1 MEQQQNRTPPMP
13 VESGGKRFMRLW
25 GPLLIKWGIA
35 FATMMAGAMV
45 CSFLYMSAHYDAA
58 IEAMENQEQMMNL
71 YNAILEELMKWQTAI
86 EGIAAFITI
95 PVMLI
100 IFHKDR
106 VKERVSGILPNKK
119 APIWKYGAVLL
130 MSVAMCWG
138 LNNLIAISG
147 VSAIS
152 GTYEETMEI
161 LYTPPLL
168 IQIICLGI
176 LVPVCEELV
185 FRGLMFKRLRAGAGY
200 MQSAIYSSV
209 VFAILHVNLVQM
221 IYSFVLGLMLAYIYE
236 KYGSIKAPVAA
247 HVVMNIFS
255 VLATK
260 YELLDWLAADIMRI
274 GIVTV
279 VCAAVSATMFVFI
292 QRIEERPDYPNKPG
306 ENENLAAV

>member
-1 MEQQQNRTPPMP
+1 MEQQQNVTPPVP
-13 VESGGKRFMRLW
+13 PESGGKRFMHLW

-45 CSFLYMSAHYDAA
+45 CSFLYMSAHYDTAMK
-58 IEAMENQEQMMNL
+58 AMENQDQMMNL

-86 EGIAAFITI
+86 EGAAAFITI
-95 PVMLI
+95 PVMIVL
-100 IFHKDR
+100 FHRDR
-106 VKERVSGILPNKK
+106 VRERVSGILPNKK
-119 APIWKYGAVLL
+119 APVWKYGAVLV
-130 MSVAMCWG
+130 MSVSMCWG

-147 VSAIS
+147 VSALS
-152 GTYEETMEI
+152 SSYEETMEV

-168 IQIICLGI
+168 IQIICLGVLI
-176 LVPVCEELV
+176 PVCEELV
-185 FRGLMFKRLRAGAGY
+185 FRGLMFKRLRARGGY
-200 MQSAIYSSV
+200 MQAAIYSSV
-209 VFAILHVNLVQM
+209 VFSILHVNLVQM
-221 IYSFVLGLMLAYIYE
+221 IYSFVLGMMLAYIYE
-236 KYGSIKAPVAA
+236 KYGSIKAPAAA

-260 YELLDWLAADIMRI
+260 YELLEWLSADIMRI

-279 VCAAVSATMFVFI
+279 VCAAVAATMFVFI

>member
-1 MEQQQNRTPPMP
+1 
-13 VESGGKRFMRLW
+13 
-25 GPLLIKWGIA
+25 
-35 FATMMAGAMV
+35 
-45 CSFLYMSAHYDAA
+45 MSAHYDAA
-58 IEAMENQEQMMNL
+58 MKAMENQEQMMNL

-100 IFHKDR
+100 FFHKDR
-106 VKERVSGILPNKK
+106 VKERAAGILPNKK
-119 APIWKYGAVLL
+119 APIWKYSAVLL

-168 IQIICLGI
+168 IQVICLGI
-176 LVPVCEELV
+176 LVPICEELV
-185 FRGLMFKRLRAGAGY
+185 FRGLMFKRMRARAGY
-200 MQSAIYSSV
+200 LQSAIYSSV

-279 VCAAVSATMFVFI
+279 VCAAVAATMFVFI

-306 ENENLAAV
+306 ENENLAAI